1 MSDKGTE
8 KTCGAESR
16 SNDESGSHSYEDAC
30 DSAHSDPHLEKNL
43 TEEEEERDSLGHSR
57 DSPDFV
63 DEAELAS
70 WETGEQPLIETDL
83 EQKRLEA
90 AQYKLE
96 GNTLYSDG
104 KTREAAG
111 KLYFLSI
118 NVCFFSCF
126 FFLEKYTA
134 GLRVC
139 PLKFSQDR
147 SVLYANRA
155 QMKRSMGL
163 NDLAIKNCS
172 KAIELNPNYLKALLR
187 RAEIYEETDKLGDF

>member
-1 MSDKGTE
+1 M
-8 KTCGAESR
+8 R
-16 SNDESGSHSYEDAC
+16 FISYQ
-30 DSAHSDPHLEKNL
+30 SM
-43 TEEEEERDSLGHSR
+43 
-57 DSPDFV
+57 FV
-63 DEAELAS
+63 
-70 WETGEQPLIETDL
+70 
-83 EQKRLEA
+83 
-90 AQYKLE
+90 
-96 GNTLYSDG
+96 
-104 KTREAAG
+104 
-111 KLYFLSI
+111 
-118 NVCFFSCF
+118 VSCC

-187 RAEIYEETDKLGDF
+187 RAEIYEETEKLGDL